1 MDGWMDGRKEGRKE
15 GGQAG
20 RQAGTEIEKAAPGNE
35 CTGRHTETRPDDTPT
50 DRTRP
55 GSPGTPYPRR
65 PSVYLGPHNELG

>member
-1 MDGWMDGRKEGRKE
+1 MGGSKKEGMAGWKEGRKE

-50 DRTRP
+50 ATERDRAHP
-55 GSPGTPYPRR
+55 APHIPDVRR
-65 PSVYLGPHNELG
+65 ST